1 MGWRLDDMNCVKN
14 GCKARTIAATVQSFS
29 HEKTGVTA
37 QAPGKEFKPRPDSKL
52 YSVKKA
58 GGRRALASVLSGD

>member
-37 QAPGKEFKPRPDSKL
+37 QATGKGFKPRPDSKL
-52 YSVKKA
+52 NSGKNGWRDK
-58 GGRRALASVLSGD
+58 GFGLSLEW